1 MIRTENLRFAYNTKE
16 ILDKIS
22 FEVKQGEILFIIG
35 PNGCGKS
42 TLLKCLN
49 GILKPDG
56 AVYVGED
63 EIKFLSNREIAKRIG
78 YVPQRAETN
87 HLTVFDMVLLGRK
100 PHIRWGMSNK
110 DIEIVKRVIR
120 MLGLEALSLRRLTEL
135 SGGELQKVIIA
146 RALAQE
152 PKIILLD
159 EPTNNL
165 DLKNQIEVMKMLTE
179 IAKKQKISVIV
190 TMHDL
195 NMASLYADRIIM
207 LKDSKIFV
215 MGGVEILAPENI
227 EEVYGLKVSV
237 LNHDGKPLII
247 PS

>member
-1 MIRTENLRFAYNTKE
+1 MIRTENLRFAYNSKE

-49 GILKPDG
+49 GILKPEG

-63 EIKFLSNREIAKRIG
+63 EIKILSNREIAKRIG
-78 YVPQRAETN
+78 YVPQRAEIN

-120 MLGLEALSLRRLTEL
+120 MLRLETLSLRRLTEL

-195 NMASLYADRIIM
+195 NMASHYADRIIM
-207 LKDSKIFV
+207 LKDSKIFA
-215 MGGVEILAPENI
+215 MGGVEILTPENI

-237 LNHDGKPLII
+237 LNHDGKPLIV
-247 PS
+247 PF

>member
-1 MIRTENLRFAYNTKE
+1 MIRTENLRFAYNSKE

-49 GILKPDG
+49 GILKPEG

-63 EIKFLSNREIAKRIG
+63 EIKILSNREIAKRIG
-78 YVPQRAETN
+78 YVPQRAEIN

-120 MLGLEALSLRRLTEL
+120 MLRLETLSLRRLTEL

-215 MGGVEILAPENI
+215 MGGVEILTPENI

-237 LNHDGKPLII
+237 LNHDGKPLIV
-247 PS
+247 PF